1 MSVRRIKTD
10 RENKTEGEVQQD
22 TSQIS
27 EKLNQRST
35 KGISDMYIF
44 DKERERRR
52 RGGEVRWTSEC
63 GEVCCVRLVLWRC
76 GVT

>member
-1 MSVRRIKTD
+1 MSARRIKTD

-27 EKLNQRST
+27 EKLNKRST

-44 DKERERRR
+44 DKEGKRERE
-52 RGGEVRWTSEC
+52 GDEVDEQVW
-63 GEVCCVRLVLWRC
+63 
-76 GVT
+76 

>member
-1 MSVRRIKTD
+1 MSARRIKTD

-27 EKLNQRST
+27 EELNKRST

-44 DKERERRR
+44 DKEREREEGDKVDEQVW
-52 RGGEVRWTSEC
+52 RGVL
-63 GEVCCVRLVLWRC
+63 CVRLVLWRC

>member
-1 MSVRRIKTD
+1 MSARRIKTD

-27 EKLNQRST
+27 EELNKRST

-44 DKERERRR
+44 DKERERE
-52 RGGEVRWTSEC
+52 RGDEVDEQVWRGVLC
-63 GEVCCVRLVLWRC
+63 PPRAVEVWRYI
-76 GVT
+76 TP